1 MESRKTQPKRRE
13 FIKLTAATAA
23 GAAALAACAPAPAPA
38 PTAAPAKPAEAPKA
52 TEAPKAAAEPTKPAA
67 AAPAAAATTA
77 PAAPA
82 AAPTAAPAA
91 QPGGLKAV
99 ARNRT
104 VKVVHGG
111 TESKHK
117 DWDIWNPYVAGGTH
131 QNQQGILFEPL
142 AFYSVFL
149 DKEILHLASSY
160 EYSSDQK
167 TLTIKT
173 RSGVTW
179 TDGTPF
185 SAEDVAYTLT
195 TLKELGP
202 KVKWGIDVQQ
212 VLDSA
217 KAIDANTV
225 VVTFKTPNPRFFDLL
240 TYKNDIGVYI
250 VPKHVFTGQDWTSFK
265 NFDLAKSWPVSTG
278 PWKVAFSAPEQKIID
293 RKDAWWA
300 DKAGLAKLP
309 RVERI
314 VNIPFVSDQPTAQ
327 ALISNEVDFS
337 YGLQPATFPT
347 IFAQNA
353 KVTTWAGQKPP
364 FGNVDWWPISLWL
377 NNSKAPFDDPEMRWA
392 VSYYMDRQTC
402 VDVGWAG
409 ASSISKFPFPT
420 YPALQ
425 SYVDSI
431 KDLFQKYP
439 TDLYDVKKGDEIMT
453 KKGYKK
459 DSGGMWVDP
468 KGARIKMEVL
478 GAGSSGTALGPVV
491 GELLKRAG
499 FDAAYSQPPD
509 ASTRFANGEYQAMI
523 SGHGGSIRDPYNT
536 LRLYQSASATV
547 TGGMVNNAR
556 FKNADFD
563 KIVDDIAM
571 TPMTDKAKLTDLFR
585 KAMEIWLPNLP
596 DVQLTEFHHRIPM
609 NTTYWKN
616 WPTAENPYC
625 VPASWLL
632 TYAIWLWTIEPTQ

>member
-1 MESRKTQPKRRE
+1 MGSQKTQPKRRE
-13 FIKLTAATAA
+13 FIKLTATTAV
-23 GAAALAACAPAPAPA
+23 GAAALVACAPAQPPA

-67 AAPAAAATTA
+67 APAAPATAA

-91 QPGGLKAV
+91 QPSGLKAIS
-99 ARNRT
+99 RNRT

-142 AFYSVFL
+142 AFYSVFV
-149 DKEILHLASSY
+149 DKEILWLAASY
-160 EYSSDQK
+160 EYSTDQK

-173 RSGVTW
+173 RQGIQWS
-179 TDGTPF
+179 DGTPF
-185 SAEDVAYTLT
+185 SAEDVAYTFN

-212 VLDSA
+212 VVDTV
-217 KAIDANTV
+217 KATDANTV
-225 VVTFKTPNPRFFDLL
+225 VISFKTPNPRFFDLC
-240 TYKNDIGVYI
+240 TYKNDIGIYI
-250 VPKHVFTGQDWTSFK
+250 VPKHVFSGQDWTTFK
-265 NFDLAKSWPVSTG
+265 DFDLAKGWPLSTG
-278 PWKVAFSAPEQKIID
+278 PWKVVFSAPEQKIID
-293 RKDAWWA
+293 RKDSWWA

-314 VNIPFVSDQPTAQ
+314 INIPFVSDQPTAQ
-327 ALISNEVDFS
+327 ALIANEVDYS
-337 YGLQPATFPT
+337 YGLQPSTFPT
-347 IFAQNA
+347 IFAQN
-353 KVTTWAGQKPP
+353 KNVITWAGQKPP
-364 FGNVDWWPISLWL
+364 YGNVDWWPIGLWL
-377 NNSKAPFDDPEMRWA
+377 NNTKAPFDDPEMRWA
-392 VSYYMDRQTC
+392 VSYYMDRKTL

-409 ASSISKFPFPT
+409 ASSTSKFPFPT

-425 SYVDSI
+425 TYVDSI

-459 DSGGMWVDP
+459 DSAGMWVDS
-468 KGARIKMEVL
+468 KGARIKMEVM
-478 GAGSSGTALGPVV
+478 GSGSSGTALGPVV

-509 ASTRFANGEYQAMI
+509 ASTRFANGDYQAMI

-536 LRLYQSASATV
+536 LRPIRAPAPPSRVAWS
-547 TGGMVNNAR
+547 
-556 FKNADFD
+556 
-563 KIVDDIAM
+563 I
-571 TPMTDKAKLTDLFR
+571 TPGSRM
-585 KAMEIWLPNLP
+585 
-596 DVQLTEFHHRIPM
+596 
-609 NTTYWKN
+609 
-616 WPTAENPYC
+616 PT
-625 VPASWLL
+625 S
-632 TYAIWLWTIEPTQ
+632 TRS